1 MDHQNIK
8 FLDSAVPGFS
18 LEAAA
23 EIAREGYFGN
33 LLKIRPPMV
42 FTRDNADYPV
52 AALGR
57 AVEEAYPYLWWR
69 GLTMRSIMTNRIP
82 MATAAIQG
90 SP

>member
-23 EIAREGYFGN
+23 EIAR
-33 LLKIRPPMV
+33 
-42 FTRDNADYPV
+42 DNAGYLI

-57 AVEEAYPYLWWR
+57 AVEDAVQPNFWWR
-69 GLTMRSIMTNRIP
+69 GLTTRSTMANRQP
-82 MATAAIQG
+82 MAAAAIQG